1 MSMRLALKASLA
13 QEAVDEKT
21 KQAAA
26 RKAKKDAKAAA
37 KEQAAAD
44 ARARLAEEAASS
56 AAAEAAEEATWD
68 EATRDVRR
76 RVGARLGEV
85 LATAEIADLK
95 LKSLRKQLEGE
106 LGVELSGEEHK
117 AWFKAKVTALVEAK
131 TAAADLAAGR
141 KPGDLA
147 DDEEDPRH
155 PVLSD
160 EMAAVVGVGRAN
172 HFRLVKLLWKYI
184 KKHDLQNPA
193 NKNEIVCDDALKA
206 VFKKD
211 KVTSFGMSKLL
222 SAHYFKDDAPAPKKR
237 KSARDDGDD
246 GAGDG
251 ADAAPAPKKPKKK
264 PAAASSAEYKGSR
277 EMADF
282 CGVRAPRVRAPPR
295 ETPDRRFFAGR
306 DEQPVHD
313 HEDRLGPHQ
322 GARAPEGGRQAH
334 DHLRRDAQGPLP
346 GRRVQPVPD
355 GQAHRHAL
363 LLAAPEKPGSSE
375 RPRN

>member
-106 LGVELSGEEHK
+106 LGVELSGEAHK

-251 ADAAPAPKKPKKK
+251 DAAAPAPKKPKKK

-295 ETPDRRFFAGR
+295 ETPDRRFSQVETNNRFTITKIVWAHIKEHGLQKEGDKR
-306 DEQPVHD
+306 TIICDETLKGLFQVDEFNQFQMAKLIGTHF
-313 HEDRLGPHQ
+313 
-322 GARAPEGGRQAH
+322 
-334 DHLRRDAQGPLP
+334 
-346 GRRVQPVPD
+346 
-355 GQAHRHAL
+355 
-363 LLAAPEKPGSSE
+363 S
-375 RPRN
+375 

>member
-222 SAHYFKDDAPAPKKR
+222 SAHYFKDDAPAPKK
-237 KSARDDGDD
+237 
-246 GAGDG
+246 
-251 ADAAPAPKKPKKK
+251 PKKK

-277 EMADF
+277 EMAYF

-295 ETPDRRFFAGR
+295 ETPDRRFSQVETNNRFTITKIVWAHIKEHGLQKEGDKR
-306 DEQPVHD
+306 TIICDETLKGLFQVDEFNQFQMAKLIGTHF
-313 HEDRLGPHQ
+313 
-322 GARAPEGGRQAH
+322 
-334 DHLRRDAQGPLP
+334 
-346 GRRVQPVPD
+346 
-355 GQAHRHAL
+355 
-363 LLAAPEKPGSSE
+363 S
-375 RPRN
+375 